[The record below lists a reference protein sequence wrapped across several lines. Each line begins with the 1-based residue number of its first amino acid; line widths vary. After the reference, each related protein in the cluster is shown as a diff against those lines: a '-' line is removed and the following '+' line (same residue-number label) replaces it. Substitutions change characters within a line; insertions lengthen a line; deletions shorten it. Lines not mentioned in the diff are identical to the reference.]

1 MWWNQIGYI
10 FMNLALF
17 PSGNTAITTNG
28 MTITFK
34 VTESNSGIIQKK
46 TYNGSDFYNLI
57 KASPVI
63 DNSLSNYINFGV
75 NVSKYVKIN
84 L

>member
-1 MWWNQIGYI
+1 
-10 FMNLALF
+10 MNLALF
-17 PSGNTAITTNG
+17 SSGNTAITTNG

-34 VTESNSGIIQKK
+34 VTESTSGITNI
-46 TYNGSDFYNLI
+46 TTSNGSDFYNLI

-63 DNSLSNYINFGV
+63 DNISSNYINFGV
-75 NVSKYVKIN
+75 SVSKYVKIK